1 MNRTSEPFSGKWRIT
16 IESPMGPT
24 QAMLRVA
31 EDMGAV
37 AGTFEG
43 PTGTSPLSGRRD
55 GEAIEFSA
63 LMRGPMGEMT
73 LLFTGNLAGEE
84 VESEVQLGPRT
95 VRWAGQRIDGAF
107 GETVDGP

>member
-16 IESPMGPT
+16 IESPMDPT

-43 PTGTSPLSGRRD
+43 PTGTSPLSAVVTGRRSS
-55 GEAIEFSA
+55 SA
-63 LMRGPMGEMT
+63 P
-73 LLFTGNLAGEE
+73 
-84 VESEVQLGPRT
+84 
-95 VRWAGQRIDGAF
+95 
-107 GETVDGP
+107 